1 MLKLINH
8 IYILTNKMVYQ
19 AVKGTRDFTPE
30 YMAAR
35 QKLFDSFNSVA
46 RSYGFKDVETPAM
59 EELNLLTAK
68 SGEEIES
75 QIFVMEKRSTERI
88 GLRFDMT
95 VPVTRMFIEKQK
107 EIVKPVKWSYGTR
120 MWRYEAPQKGR
131 LREFYQMG
139 VELFGSNK
147 IQSDAEVISIGID
160 TLIKLGLKDTDFV
173 VKINNRELIEGIFTS
188 IGIEETEKL
197 EQTMRLIDKKN
208 KISSEAFDEELSFLE
223 DSKKEKVKEF
233 LAIKSF
239 DELRERFP
247 DMNEMAQKGLEDLEN
262 LYSILEITEKNTY
275 VEFCPEVA
283 RGLAY
288 YTGTVFEC
296 FDRDG
301 KFRAIF
307 GGGRYDKMVEI
318 FGGQPTPATGFAM
331 GDVVIELFLKDKGL
345 WQEETIKVDYYIA
358 PVNKDYIELAFGLA
372 DKLRKLGRTI
382 EMDLLD
388 RKLGK
393 QFSYAE
399 NITDKILVVG
409 DEVKNGKVVLKDL
422 SQSKDDKSE
431 EIVDIDS
438 L

>member
-1 MLKLINH
+1 MTYKS
-8 IYILTNKMVYQ
+8 
-19 AVKGTRDFTPE
+19 VKGTRDFSPE
-30 YMAAR
+30 YMKAR
-35 QKLFDSFNSVA
+35 KKLFDSFNSIA
-46 RSYGFKDVETPAM
+46 SSYGFSEVETPAM
-59 EELNLLTAK
+59 EELKLLTAK
-68 SGEEIES
+68 SGDEIKS
-75 QIFVMEKRSTERI
+75 QIFVMEKRSNEEI

-95 VPVTRMFIEKQK
+95 VPIARLFIEKQK
-107 EIVKPVKWSYGTR
+107 EIAKPVKWSYAAR

-160 TLIKLGLKDTDFV
+160 TLKSFGLKDSDFV
-173 VKINNRELIEGIFTS
+173 IKINNRELIEGIFTS
-188 IGIEETEKL
+188 IGIENQEDL
-197 EQTMRLIDKKN
+197 EQAMRAIDKKS
-208 KISSEAFDEELSFLE
+208 KISDEAFDEELSFLE
-223 DSKKEKVKEF
+223 DTQKERVKEF

-239 DELRERFP
+239 SELRSQFP
-247 DMNEMAQKGLEDLEN
+247 EMNEMAQKGIDDLEN
-262 LYSILEITEKNTY
+262 LFSLLEATEKDSY

-301 KFRAIF
+301 KFRAIL

-318 FGGQPTPATGFAM
+318 FGGQSTPATGFAM
-331 GDVVIELFLKDKGL
+331 GDVVIELFLKEKGL
-345 WQEETIKVDYYIA
+345 WEEEPRKVDYYVA
-358 PVNKDYIELAFGLA
+358 PVNKDYVELAFSVA
-372 DKLRKLGRTI
+372 DRIRKSGNTV

-393 QFSYAE
+393 QFAYAQ
-399 NITDKILVVG
+399 NITNKILVVG
-409 DEVKNGKVVLKDL
+409 DEAKEGKVILKDL
-422 SQSKDDKSE
+422 SKE
-431 EIVDIDS
+431 ERTEDIVDIDS